1 MGRASLSIF
10 FFFLIPKL
18 VPLPVSLGAMPWLPY
33 PQTRAF
39 PPGPREC
46 ERHIHPKLSWQ
57 PGFPDRTLYPPSG
70 SLVTRVPLQSASC
83 PKLSSPWT
91 VHSGST
97 APQLP
102 GCPHTFRASTPSGR
116 GFKKG
121 QSPALHRA
129 PTVLLSE
136 GGLGNG
142 RAVALHGL
150 APSCARP
157 GN

>member
-1 MGRASLSIF
+1 MGRASLRIIF
-10 FFFLIPKL
+10 FSDSKAGALTSFLGCHALAPISPNQGIS
-18 VPLPVSLGAMPWLPY
+18 P
-33 PQTRAF
+33 R
-39 PPGPREC
+39 PREC
-46 ERHIHPKLSWQ
+46 ECHIHPKLSWQ

-121 QSPALHRA
+121 QSPTLHRT

-142 RAVALHGL
+142 RAVALRGL